1 MTKMED
7 FDKINERLHNA
18 GNDLP
23 YKVPRDY
30 FDSLPMR
37 IQSRCLEQNSKARNT
52 APVGIA
58 QVLKAQ
64 LSLAI
69 GFVMMALIAFT
80 GYFYIRPT
88 GNNGDTAKEDYI
100 EIVQKNIYEYD
111 QGAIKNRSKMIDG
124 SDSLRNNFRDE
135 MIKYLIEENNDFVTL
150 MEKY

>member
-1 MTKMED
+1 MIKMEEL
-7 FDKINERLHNA
+7 DKINDSLYA
-18 GNDLP
+18 VGKDLP
-23 YKVPRDY
+23 YKVPREY
-30 FDSLPMR
+30 FDNLPMR
-37 IQSRCLEQNSKARNT
+37 IQSRCVEQNFKARNS

-58 QVLKAQ
+58 QILKAQ

-124 SDSLRNNFRDE
+124 SDSLKNNYRDE